1 MDKLTQYL
9 DTILPPKEPKKPA
22 TNPCCRIKQNR
33 LYNYDSCWYV
43 CVECGLVLSF
53 IKEVPEY
60 QKNISFIVK
69 TFIPMT
75 YKTRHLVRLQKW
87 SNYDYYEIRDNN
99 LVKFIDGLPI
109 ENREIKNIAK
119 VIFLQEFRKIKTRA
133 KVKRGLICY
142 DVYKSH
148 LIFKHDIYLDVW
160 FVILDIK
167 VKHYNNAIK
176 KLKYNKLFYPKNIN
190 IYLKMID
197 NKINKNYL
205 IEMYNTLIQQYKKY
219 NTKTILVSLIYFIL
233 ETKGIL
239 NPKTFFVK
247 FNINIQ
253 VIKEVISNIVI
264 NTETSDSDTDSDF
277 FN

>member
-1 MDKLTQYL
+1 MDKLTKYL
-9 DTILPPKEPKKPA
+9 DTILPLPNPIKSA
-22 TNPCCRIKQNR
+22 FNPCCRIKRNR
-33 LYNYDSCWYV
+33 YYNGDSCWYV
-43 CVECGLVLSF
+43 CVECGLIISF

-99 LVKFIDGLPI
+99 LVNFIDTLPI
-109 ENREIKNIAK
+109 ENREVKNIAK

-142 DVYKSH
+142 AIYKSH
-148 LIFKHDIYLDVW
+148 LIFKKDIDLDDW
-160 FVILDIK
+160 FKILDIK

-176 KLKYNKLFYPKNIN
+176 KLRYNKLFYPKNIN

-205 IEMYNTLIQQYKKY
+205 IELYNTLIQQYKKY
-219 NTKTILVSLIYFIL
+219 NTKTILISLIYFVL
-233 ETKGIL
+233 QERKLL
-239 NPKTFFVK
+239 NQKDFFIK

-253 VIKEVISNIVI
+253 VIKEVISNIII
-264 NTETSDSDTDSDF
+264 NTDLDTDTDTD
-277 FN
+277 